1 MNNETKELPVPS
13 LNPDQVLDLMNYVNT
28 KVPTMYGKEIL
39 AYIEKVA
46 IELDRQKSE
55 TTAVE
60 EVKTTE

>member
-1 MNNETKELPVPS
+1 MNNETKELEVPS
-13 LNPDQVLDLMNYVNT
+13 LNPVQVQAIMTYANEKL
-28 KVPTMYGKEIL
+28 PTMYGSYIL
-39 AYIEKVA
+39 EFIKNIA